1 MSLLIWSDGTGRAGN
16 DTLMLDIETKPEL
29 PFPFDT
35 LYYEPL
41 SHMCLKIIDG
51 VQSPLT
57 LAEALTCETEA
68 NRLVDT
74 ADYPVQA
81 IADDA
86 VFAGGML
93 RSEADKQGLDWCLD
107 VPEHPASKRVNGK
120 WEHVVAVIMDNG
132 TLKEMP
138 ESICQLCVLHFT
150 AEEWEGV
157 EKPSSP
163 YETWDFVLE
172 KWLDKRTL
180 TAVQTGACDLVR
192 RVIEDVRNKWLQQI
206 PPLERDTWVKQET
219 EARAWLADNTLYTPF
234 LELVLKGRSIT
245 KEELCTDIISNARK
259 TWEILGHAHNLQ
271 WRWFDKIRA
280 CTTVKAVDDLAFAFG
295 NVDFKQE
302 APSWLFI

>member
-16 DTLMLDIETKPEL
+16 NTLMLDIETKPEL

-41 SHMCLKIIDG
+41 SNMYLKIIDG

-57 LAEALTCETEA
+57 LAEALTCENEA

-74 ADYPVQA
+74 ADYPVQG
-81 IADDA
+81 IAEDA
-86 VFAGGML
+86 VFAGVML
-93 RSEADKQGLDWCLD
+93 RSEADKQGLEWCLD

-150 AEEWEGV
+150 AEEWEGM

-163 YETWDFVLE
+163 YETWDFKLE
-172 KWLDKRTL
+172 KWVDKRTL
-180 TAVQTGACDLVR
+180 PAVQAEACGLVR
-192 RVIEDVRNKWLQQI
+192 RVVEDVRNQWLQNI
-206 PPLERDTWVKQET
+206 PPLERDTWTKQEA
-219 EARAWLADNTLYTPF
+219 EARAWVMNPEVQTPF
-234 LELVLKGRSIT
+234 LDLLRKGRDVLMPDLCAVIIT
-245 KEELCTDIISNARK
+245 NADK
-259 TWEILGHAHNLQ
+259 AWNILGHAHNLQ
-271 WRWFDKIRA
+271 WRWFDSIKA
-280 CTTVKAVDDLAFAFG
+280 CTSVKAVDDLVFQFG

-302 APSWLFI
+302 APTWLFM